1 MNKIITF
8 CQKNKEIINY
18 LIVGILTT
26 LISITSYAIL
36 TITVLNPNNEI
47 QLQIANIISWIIAV
61 IFAYITNKKYVFESK
76 EKNIKKEFTKFT
88 TSRIT
93 TLLIEMLFMYI
104 FVSILKYNDKIMK
117 VIAQLVVIILNY
129 VFSKIFVFKEIK
141 K

>member
-26 LISITSYAIL
+26 LISIISYAIL